1 MINKKLLSFDRKAL
15 RYVGLNVLF
24 QWLGMLCNV
33 VLVMTVSRLIGG
45 VFAGSLTGNA
55 LWQGLLLCLLT
66 VPVRYGLT
74 LCASDMSDRAS
85 KDVKRTCAA
94 ASMQSSPGWGP
105 VTARRWPPVKP

>member
-45 VFAGSLTGNA
+45 VFAGSLTPAMPSGRGCCSA
-55 LWQGLLLCLLT
+55 C
-66 VPVRYGLT
+66 
-74 LCASDMSDRAS
+74 
-85 KDVKRTCAA
+85 
-94 ASMQSSPGWGP
+94 
-105 VTARRWPPVKP
+105 

>member
-15 RYVGLNVLF
+15 HYVGLNVLF

-45 VFAGSLTGNA
+45 VFAGTLTSTA
-55 LWQGLLLCLLT
+55 LWQGMLLCLLT

-85 KDVKRTCAA
+85 KDVKPHPAQQHLCKAHPAGGRL
-94 ASMQSSPGWGP
+94 QRDGGHQ
-105 VTARRWPPVKP
+105 